1 MSASM
6 DPGAT
11 APATADPAPTGS
23 RRYSRVGRPRPTGR
37 GMELA
42 IWFLMRLTG
51 LGLFV
56 LALTHFLI
64 LHVLYDPAE
73 QDADVDRPGPL
84 EQPRSGASF
93 DWSLLML
100 VLFHAFMGV
109 RTVIVDYAAGRTA
122 PDPRPRPVPDRAR
135 PVRPGHQ
142 RRHHAARRPE
152 GLMGSMQHEALIVGA
167 GGAGLWAA
175 LELAQGR
182 RRCRRR

>member
-6 DPGAT
+6 DPVAT
-11 APATADPAPTGS
+11 APPAAPAAGDPAPTGS

-73 QDADVDRPGPL
+73 QDATWIAQVRWSSL
-84 EQPRSGASF
+84 FWRIF

-100 VLFHAFMGV
+100 VLFHGFMGV
-109 RTVIVDYAAGRTA
+109 RTVIVDYTAGRKRRILVLGLYLLALVLFVLGTTVVTTL
-122 PDPRPRPVPDRAR
+122 RVVPK
-135 PVRPGHQ
+135 G
-142 RRHHAARRPE
+142 
-152 GLMGSMQHEALIVGA
+152 
-167 GGAGLWAA
+167 
-175 LELAQGR
+175 
-182 RRCRRR
+182 

>member
-1 MSASM
+1 MSGPAE
-6 DPGAT
+6 
-11 APATADPAPTGS
+11 PATAASTPADPTPTGS

-73 QDADVDRPGPL
+73 QDATWIAQVRWSSL
-84 EQPRSGASF
+84 FWRVF

-109 RTVIVDYAAGRTA
+109 RTVIVDYATGRTRRILVLA
-122 PDPRPRPVPDRAR
+122 LYLLALVLFVLGTTVVTTLRVVPK
-135 PVRPGHQ
+135 G
-142 RRHHAARRPE
+142 
-152 GLMGSMQHEALIVGA
+152 
-167 GGAGLWAA
+167 
-175 LELAQGR
+175 
-182 RRCRRR
+182 

>member
-6 DPGAT
+6 DPVAT
-11 APATADPAPTGS
+11 APPAAPAAGDPAPTGS

-73 QDADVDRPGPL
+73 QDATWIAQVRWSSL
-84 EQPRSGASF
+84 FWRIF

-100 VLFHAFMGV
+100 VLFHGFMGV
-109 RTVIVDYAAGRTA
+109 RTVIVDYTAGRKRRILVLGLYLLALVLFVLGTTVVTTL
-122 PDPRPRPVPDRAR
+122 PVVPK
-135 PVRPGHQ
+135 G
-142 RRHHAARRPE
+142 
-152 GLMGSMQHEALIVGA
+152 
-167 GGAGLWAA
+167 
-175 LELAQGR
+175 
-182 RRCRRR
+182 